1 MENVEKVKVKE
12 EKAAI
17 KLAYSHVKTP
27 DEGDDLPEHE
37 VAPHDDMPY
46 DGNLASNREADNR
59 DTEELETGREEDKEE
74 NIEQLIA
81 DACIESKIAKDEKEK
96 EQVDKE
102 DLEINEVKNKNYE
115 IQETENQINAKNQPL
130 SDAGDQSDTSA
141 EAVKGEE
148 EVMVQVDRKEIE
160 KDQDSGEYKDDSTE

>member
-1 MENVEKVKVKE
+1 M
-12 EKAAI
+12 
-17 KLAYSHVKTP
+17 
-27 DEGDDLPEHE
+27 G
-37 VAPHDDMPY
+37 
-46 DGNLASNREADNR
+46 
-59 DTEELETGREEDKEE
+59 
-74 NIEQLIA
+74 
-81 DACIESKIAKDEKEK
+81 EK

-160 KDQDSGEYKDDSTE
+160 KDQDSGEYKDDSTEKYTKETLEKNIKTSEKEDSIDGEIEDMKNKVEINEKEVKDESIYCEKILVDEHKNTEDKEAKNEEKES

>member
-1 MENVEKVKVKE
+1 M
-12 EKAAI
+12 
-17 KLAYSHVKTP
+17 
-27 DEGDDLPEHE
+27 G
-37 VAPHDDMPY
+37 
-46 DGNLASNREADNR
+46 
-59 DTEELETGREEDKEE
+59 DKEE
-74 NIEQLIA
+74 DIEQLIA

-160 KDQDSGEYKDDSTE
+160 KDQDSGEYKDDSTEKYTKETLEKNIKTSEKEDSIDGEIEDMKNKVEINEKEVKDESIYCEKI

>member
-1 MENVEKVKVKE
+1 M
-12 EKAAI
+12 
-17 KLAYSHVKTP
+17 
-27 DEGDDLPEHE
+27 G
-37 VAPHDDMPY
+37 
-46 DGNLASNREADNR
+46 
-59 DTEELETGREEDKEE
+59 DKEE

-115 IQETENQINAKNQPL
+115 TQETENQINAKNQPL

-160 KDQDSGEYKDDSTE
+160 KDQDSGEYKDDSTEKYTKETLEKNIKTSEKEDSIDGKTRKGKKKLKKRI